1 MHTVMEL
8 NKIENILEKYFQGET
23 TIAEENQLKEY
34 FSSSDV
40 AQHLEQYKPM
50 FGYFSQVKQ
59 QQSTQNLENLALSET
74 IPLKTKK
81 RNVAWLSIAAS
92 VVVLLGIGTYLLV
105 SEESAA
111 PALTAQSELGTYDDP
126 EEALKETQKALALL
140 SNNVNVGI
148 ESMQYIKEYEQT
160 KNKIFKQ

>member
-1 MHTVMEL
+1 MEL
-8 NKIENILEKYFQGET
+8 NKIEDILEKYFQGET
-23 TIAEENQLKEY
+23 TITEENQLKEY
-34 FSSSDV
+34 FSSPNV

-59 QQSTQNLENLALSET
+59 QKSTQN

-92 VVVLLGIGTYLLV
+92 VVVLLSIGTYFYV
-105 SEESAA
+105 SEKNTA
-111 PALTAQSELGTYDDP
+111 PVVAQSELGTYDDP
-126 EEALKETQKALALL
+126 EEALAATQKALALL

-148 ESMQYIKEYEQT
+148 GSVQYIKEYEQS

>member
-1 MHTVMEL
+1 MEL
-8 NKIENILEKYFQGET
+8 DKIENILEKYFQGET

-34 FSSSDV
+34 FSSPNV

-59 QQSTQNLENLALSET
+59 QKTTQE
-74 IPLKTKK
+74 IPLQTKK

-92 VVVLLGIGTYLLV
+92 AVVLLGIGTFYYV
-105 SEESAA
+105 SEETAT
-111 PALTAQSELGTYDDP
+111 PVVAQSELGTYDDP
-126 EEALKETQKALALL
+126 EEALAATQKALALL
-140 SNNVNVGI
+140 SSNVNVGI
-148 ESMQYIKEYEQT
+148 ESVQYIQEYEQS

>member
-1 MHTVMEL
+1 MEL
-8 NKIENILEKYFQGET
+8 DKIENILEKYFQGET

-34 FSSSDV
+34 FSSSNV
-40 AQHLEQYKPM
+40 AQHLEQYKPI

-59 QQSTQNLENLALSET
+59 QKSTQE

-92 VVVLLGIGTYLLV
+92 VVVLLGAGSYFLV
-105 SEESAA
+105 SKNNTA
-111 PALTAQSELGTYDDP
+111 PAVAQTELGTYDDP
-126 EEALKETQKALALL
+126 EEALKATQKALALL

-148 ESMQYIKEYEQT
+148 ESVRYINEYEQS
-160 KNKIFKQ
+160 KNRIFKQ

>member
-1 MHTVMEL
+1 MEL
-8 NKIENILEKYFQGET
+8 NKIEDILEKYFQGET
-23 TIAEENQLKEY
+23 SIAEENELKEY
-34 FSSSDV
+34 FSSSNV

-50 FGYFSQVKQ
+50 FGYFSQVKEQ
-59 QQSTQNLENLALSET
+59 KSTQE

-92 VVVLLGIGTYLLV
+92 AVVLLGIGTYFYV
-105 SEESAA
+105 SEKN
-111 PALTAQSELGTYDDP
+111 TTQVVAQSELGTYDNP
-126 EEALKETQKALALL
+126 EEALAATQKALALV

-148 ESMQYIKEYEQT
+148 GSVQYIKEYEQS

>member
-1 MHTVMEL
+1 MAL
-8 NKIENILEKYFQGET
+8 DRIEILIEKYFEGET
-23 TIAEENQLKEY
+23 SIAEEKELKAY

-40 AQHLEQYKPM
+40 AQHLEQYKPI

-59 QQSTQNLENLALSET
+59 QKSTQE

-92 VVVLLGIGTYLLV
+92 AVVLLGIGTFYFAGEKTTPV
-105 SEESAA
+105 V
-111 PALTAQSELGTYDDP
+111 AQSELGTYDDP
-126 EEALKETQKALALL
+126 EEALKATQKALALL

-148 ESMQYIKEYEQT
+148 ESVQYINEYEQS